1 MTMMRKPF
9 VFVAVPF
16 VALLWGCTPVLPQNP
31 PIATPPAGD
40 GSGPTPPAP
49 SATPALSPIPS
60 VRTPPAEARSL
71 EPVTT
76 AARLL
81 PHSWSPTGEILAFW
95 TWTPQEIQVDFLYPP
110 GHLFFYD
117 RTTGRVCPSPVP
129 VTYPYFASTLAWM
142 PDGTALLLSAE
153 NQLVEFTPCRD
164 RSPEAVRD
172 LPEPI
177 WSIQRVP
184 HPRLLLRTVA
194 GTLTGVEVSTLE
206 TTLIL
211 SGERS
216 DYLYDRETHALRRLD
231 GRLVAGSFSPDGT
244 YLAVSDDTGTR
255 VIHLTTG
262 TVEAEA
268 TWSSQ
273 PAEGAPGPDVWL
285 SNREVLVTAPVI
297 GGPLI
302 LTPGRGVVRVAPEY
316 LGLDCSNRVCRARGA
331 RSADT
336 YHLLVQAPGREGRD
350 VWYLYHAESGQ
361 AENLG
366 PLTDPRFSPDG
377 RWLAALQDFNG
388 REASA
393 AWVRSTDPPGREPL
407 VFAPVRP
414 HGFLAWSPDSRR
426 LALHLDD
433 GVAVLEPA
441 HEWRWAGRWRTAGF
455 EPIAA
460 LWSPDARHLAI
471 QGASPQAGEENA
483 LFVVEAPWR

>member
-1 MTMMRKPF
+1 MLKKRSECM
-9 VFVAVPF
+9 
-16 VALLWGCTPVLPQNP
+16 ALLFIALASGCISAPPQRP
-31 PIATPPAGD
+31 PIATPPAGE
-40 GSGPTPPAP
+40 GLRPTPSTP
-49 SATPALSPIPS
+49 S
-60 VRTPPAEARSL
+60 
-71 EPVTT
+71 

-81 PHSWSPTGEILAFW
+81 PHSWSPTG
-95 TWTPQEIQVDFLYPP
+95 EIQVDFLYPP

-177 WSIQRVP
+177 WSIQRAS
-184 HPRLLLRTVA
+184 HHRLLLRTAA
-194 GTLTGVEVSTLE
+194 GTLTGVEVSTPE

-216 DYLYDRETHALRRLD
+216 DYLYDRETHALRRQD

-262 TVEAEA
+262 KVKAEA
-268 TWSSQ
+268 TWQSQ
-273 PAEGAPGPDVWL
+273 PAEGAPGPDLWL
-285 SNREVLVTAPVI
+285 SNREVLITAPVI

-302 LTPGRGVVRVAPEY
+302 LMPGKGVVRGAPEY
-316 LGLDCSNRVCRARGA
+316 LGMDCSNRVCRALGA

-336 YHLLVQAPGREGRD
+336 YHLLVQAPGREGHD

-366 PLTDPRFSPDG
+366 PLTDPRFSPNG
-377 RWLAALQDFNG
+377 EWLAALQDLNG

-414 HGFLAWSPDSRR
+414 HGFLAWSPDSGR

-433 GVAVLEPA
+433 GVAVLELA

-455 EPIAA
+455 EPITAR
-460 LWSPDARHLAI
+460 WSPDARHLAI
-471 QGASPQAGEENA
+471 QGVSPQAGGDNA
-483 LFVVEAPWR
+483 LLVVAVP

>member
-1 MTMMRKPF
+1 MRKPF
-9 VFVAVPF
+9 VFAAVLF
-16 VALLWGCTPVLPQNP
+16 VVLVWGCTPVLPQNP

-49 SATPALSPIPS
+49 SATPAPSPIPP
-60 VRTPPAEARSL
+60 VRTLPAEAWSL

-95 TWTPQEIQVDFLYPP
+95 TWTAQEVQTDYLYPP
-110 GHLFFYD
+110 GRLFFYD
-117 RTTGRVCPSPVP
+117 AVTGRVCPSPVQ
-129 VTYPYFASTLAWM
+129 VGYPYFASTLTWM
-142 PDGTALLLSAE
+142 PDGTALVLSAE
-153 NQLVEFTPCRD
+153 NQLVELTPCRD
-164 RSPEAVRD
+164 RSPQAVRG

-177 WSIQRVP
+177 WSVQRAP
-184 HPRLLLRTVA
+184 HHRLLLRTAA
-194 GTLTGVEVSTLE
+194 GALTGVEVPAPE
-206 TTLIL
+206 TTQIL
-211 SGERS
+211 SGQS
-216 DYLYDRETHALRRLD
+216 GDYLYNRETHTLRRLD
-231 GRLVAGSFSPDGT
+231 GRLVAGSFSPDGA
-244 YLAVSDDTGTR
+244 YLATSSDTDTQ
-255 VIHLTTG
+255 IIDLTTG
-262 TVEAEA
+262 RIAAEA
-268 TWSSQ
+268 TWQSQ
-273 PAEGAPGPDVWL
+273 PGEGAPGPDLWL
-285 SNREVLVTAPVI
+285 SNREVLIAAPVI

-302 LTPGRGVVRVAPEY
+302 LMPGKGVVRVAPEY
-316 LGLDCSNRVCRARGA
+316 LGLDCSGRVCRALGA

-377 RWLAALQDFNG
+377 QWLVALQDFNG

-393 AWVRSTDPPGREPL
+393 AWVRSIDPPGREPL

-433 GVAVLEPA
+433 GVAVLELA
-441 HEWRWAGRWRTAGF
+441 HEWRGAGRWRTAGY
-455 EPIAA
+455 EPVAA

-471 QGASPQAGEENA
+471 QASSPQAGGDNA
-483 LFVVEAPWR
+483 LLVVEGP